1 VFPSLV
7 SDVTESNGACPQL
20 SARRLERYFLDR
32 PLLAGDV
39 DGRSASNCS
48 DFNHIHCFGDPT
60 MGDSEA
66 DVHVPVSHPQLDA
79 DHAVTFMN
87 PIPVGSG
94 YEKSSLI
101 RSMTASR
108 PDTCSEPT

>member
-48 DFNHIHCFGDPT
+48 DFDHIHCSVTRPWAILKPMCTFLSPT
-60 MGDSEA
+60 
-66 DVHVPVSHPQLDA
+66 L
-79 DHAVTFMN
+79 
-87 PIPVGSG
+87 
-94 YEKSSLI
+94 SSTMI
-101 RSMTASR
+101 TPSRS
-108 PDTCSEPT
+108 